1 MRNKLVCFA
10 DFICFLLLL
19 ERQRLERHMKTTKE
33 KLLTIIK
40 ENEFRIF
47 VNEHIDNDDV
57 FLEQYRRAASMMNEI
72 IGASDER
79 NHMWKDH
86 EYENNIIAFCGERGE
101 GKSSVMT
108 TFVNAACNY
117 SRDVDYGD
125 SKFFEEYRNQHMNNI
140 YLADP
145 VIIDPSTFDNVHNV
159 LDIILAKIFSKFKE
173 KYDEDNTCV
182 DSRMREALIDQFQ
195 KVYKCVSLINNQTK
209 MLDDEFDYEGN
220 ISKLSKLGE
229 STNLKRELKNLVT
242 EYLEFMEKCQ
252 KKTSASAKKFLIIA
266 IDDLDLCN
274 SDVYKM
280 AEQVRKYLIVPQVI
294 IIMAVRMEQL
304 KLCVQEKNLHEFETL
319 SKSGAQSTIA
329 DETKTMA
336 ERYAAKL
343 IPIAR
348 RIYLPSVQEIADTHI
363 AYKKSAD
370 GAVIWDSRY
379 DGSAGQSDSHKLVV
393 PILDLLYQKTG
404 MRFLPEKNG
413 SSFLLPHNLRDMIN
427 LIVMLIDMENPS
439 GKDEIYY
446 KNIERFRRYF
456 EKEWLDNLQYTEMAD
471 EMQEMTGMDIDD
483 LHFNTYWWL
492 EKIFNNSKRRR
503 EDSLSLSGKKNQ
515 NNKFCESMEWFAVF
529 DKNVYD
535 RKEKRYAYGFR
546 TIYTIKL
553 NELLRQGYYG
563 GMSFLLNGYI
573 WGKRFANILPGEQTE
588 KLDRTR
594 FAFDTYDCFFEL
606 YNFINKDENGICI
619 QSASDK
625 YMVSAIETED
635 IEKNMLPWTLLGLL
649 ANIYK
654 KEDYQGPYSSDG
666 VIIFDNY
673 QLASEVQISLENYL
687 VGMVNLDIIYEK
699 VNMSKLGIEKN
710 KFISK
715 LESWKKYNED
725 AIALARNLVSNVDVL
740 LEILD
745 YCIENRDYKEASEG
759 ERTKK
764 LIEKFFDN
772 VEEFMKNHG
781 FSKGIEKLRY
791 FYYGDNAAV
800 NISDLY
806 AALFDKKIW
815 FLKTRKNTKKL
826 VEAFEA
832 KLRGNAKVK
841 DWKSNYEKVS
851 SYLMTQN
858 ANNAKKNLEALANNV
873 SHAFVV
879 DNEKLF
885 EGDIQWLSKYYKDI
899 LEIYQRNAEEILPDE
914 LLDEYKEIM
923 KEMQNINPKYVGLNK
938 ES

>member
-1 MRNKLVCFA
+1 MEK
-10 DFICFLLLL
+10 
-19 ERQRLERHMKTTKE
+19 TKE
-33 KLLTIIK
+33 KILTIIK

-57 FLEQYRRAASMMNEI
+57 FLEQYQRAASMMNEI

-86 EYENNIIAFCGERGE
+86 EYENNVIAFCGERGE

-117 SRDVDYGD
+117 SRDVDYGN
-125 SKFFEEYRNQHMNNI
+125 SKFFEKYKNEYMSNI

-229 STNLKRELKNLVT
+229 STNLKRELKKLVT

-252 KKTSASAKKFLIIA
+252 KKTSASTKKFLIIA

-280 AEQVRKYLIVPQVI
+280 AEQIRKYLIVPQVI

-304 KLCVQEKNLHEFETL
+304 KLCVQEKNLHEFEML
-319 SKSGAQSTIA
+319 MKSGAQSTIA

-370 GAVIWDSRY
+370 GAVIWDSRD

-439 GKDEIYY
+439 DDDEIYY

-456 EKEWLDNLQYTEMAD
+456 EKEWLDNLQYAEMAD

-492 EKIFNNSKRRR
+492 EKIFKNSERRR
-503 EDSLSLSGKKNQ
+503 VDTNSSVIADSLSLSGKKSQ
-515 NNKFCESMEWFAVF
+515 NNKFCELMEWFAVF

-535 RKEKRYAYGFR
+535 RKEKRYAYGFQ
-546 TIYTIKL
+546 TIYTIRL
-553 NELLRQGYYG
+553 NELLRQGNYG

-573 WGKRFANILPGEQTE
+573 WGYRFANILPGEQTE

-594 FAFDTYDCFFEL
+594 FAFDTYDCFLEL
-606 YNFINKDENGICI
+606 YGFINKDKNGICI
-619 QSASDK
+619 QPASDK
-625 YMVSAIETED
+625 YTVSAIETED

-649 ANIYK
+649 TNIYK

-687 VGMVNLDIIYEK
+687 VGMVNLDTIYDK
-699 VNMSKLGIEKN
+699 VNMSKLGIDKN
-710 KFISK
+710 KFISR

-764 LIEKFFDN
+764 LVARFFDN

-781 FSKGIEKLRY
+781 FSKGVEKLRY

-806 AALFDKKIW
+806 ASLFDKDVLLIQIRN
-815 FLKTRKNTKKL
+815 KTIDTL
-826 VEAFEA
+826 ILEFEA
-832 KLRGNAKVK
+832 KLRGKTK
-841 DWKSNYEKVS
+841 EIEWKNNYERVS
-851 SYLMTQN
+851 TYLVNQN

-873 SHAFVV
+873 CHSLAAG
-879 DNEKLF
+879 DRRLP
-885 EGDIQWLSKYYKDI
+885 EGMVNTLIIHYMDV
-899 LEIYQRNAEEILPDE
+899 LEIYQQDDKTLPREMRN
-914 LLDEYKEIM
+914 EYKEIM

>member
-229 STNLKRELKNLVT
+229 STNLKRELKKLVT

-252 KKTSASAKKFLIIA
+252 KKTSASTKKFLIIA

-280 AEQVRKYLIVPQVI
+280 AEQIRKYLIVPQVI

-370 GAVIWDSRY
+370 GAVIWDSRNN
-379 DGSAGQSDSHKLVV
+379 GSAVQSDSHKLVV

-427 LIVMLIDMENPS
+427 LIVLLTDMENPS
-439 GKDEIYY
+439 DEDEIYY

-456 EKEWLDNLQYTEMAD
+456 EKEWLDNLQYAEMAD

-492 EKIFNNSKRRR
+492 EKIFKDSERRR

-553 NELLRQGYYG
+553 NELLRQGNYG

-573 WGKRFANILPGEQTE
+573 WGYRFANILPGEQTE

-594 FAFDTYDCFFEL
+594 FAFDTYDCFLEL
-606 YNFINKDENGICI
+606 YGFINKDKNGICI
-619 QSASDK
+619 QPASDK

-649 ANIYK
+649 TNIYK

-687 VGMVNLDIIYEK
+687 VGMVNLDTIYDK
-699 VNMSKLGIEKN
+699 VNMSKLGIDKN
-710 KFISK
+710 KFISR

-764 LIEKFFDN
+764 LVARFFDN

-781 FSKGIEKLRY
+781 FSKGVEKLRY

-806 AALFDKKIW
+806 ASLFDKDVLLIQIRN
-815 FLKTRKNTKKL
+815 KTIDTL
-826 VEAFEA
+826 ILEFEA
-832 KLRGNAKVK
+832 KLRGKTK
-841 DWKSNYEKVS
+841 EIEWKNNYERVS
-851 SYLMTQN
+851 SYLVNQN

-873 SHAFVV
+873 CHSLAAG
-879 DNEKLF
+879 DRRLP
-885 EGDIQWLSKYYKDI
+885 EGMVNTLIIHYMDV
-899 LEIYQRNAEEILPDE
+899 LEIYQQDDKTLPREMRN
-914 LLDEYKEIM
+914 EYKEIM
-923 KEMQNINPKYVGLNK
+923 KEMQNINPKYVGLN
-938 ES
+938 

>member
-159 LDIILAKIFSKFKE
+159 LDIILAKIFSKFEK

-182 DSRMREALIDQFQ
+182 DSRTREALINQFQ

-280 AEQVRKYLIVPQVI
+280 AEQIRKYLIVPQVI

-370 GAVIWDSRY
+370 GAVIWDSRNN
-379 DGSAGQSDSHKLVV
+379 GSAVQSDSHKLVV

-606 YNFINKDENGICI
+606 YNFINKDESGICI

-781 FSKGIEKLRY
+781 FSKGVEKLRY

-806 AALFDKKIW
+806 ASLFDKDVLLIQIRN
-815 FLKTRKNTKKL
+815 KTIDTL
-826 VEAFEA
+826 ILEFEA
-832 KLRGNAKVK
+832 KLRGKTK
-841 DWKSNYEKVS
+841 EIEWKNNYERVS
-851 SYLMTQN
+851 SYLVNQN

-873 SHAFVV
+873 CHSLAAG
-879 DNEKLF
+879 DRRLP
-885 EGDIQWLSKYYKDI
+885 EGMVNTLIIHYMDV
-899 LEIYQRNAEEILPDE
+899 LEIYQQDDKTLPREMRN
-914 LLDEYKEIM
+914 EYKEIM

>member
-1 MRNKLVCFA
+1 M
-10 DFICFLLLL
+10 
-19 ERQRLERHMKTTKE
+19 ETTKE
-33 KLLTIIK
+33 KILTIIK

-72 IGASDER
+72 IGASDEK

-117 SRDVDYGD
+117 SKDIDYGN
-125 SKFFEEYRNQHMNNI
+125 SKFFEAYKNEHMSNL

-159 LDIILAKIFSKFKE
+159 LDIILAKIFSKFND
-173 KYDEDNTCV
+173 KYEEDNACV
-182 DSRMREALIDQFQ
+182 DARTREALIDQFQ

-229 STNLKRELKNLVT
+229 STNLKRELKKLVA

-252 KKTSASAKKFLIIA
+252 KKTSVSAKKFLIIA

-274 SDVYKM
+274 SNVYKM
-280 AEQVRKYLIVPQVI
+280 AEQIRKYLIVPQI
-294 IIMAVRMEQL
+294 IIVMAVRMEQL
-304 KLCVQEKNLHEFETL
+304 KLCVQEMNLHEFQML
-319 SKSGAQSTIA
+319 SKSSEQAMIA

-348 RIYLPSVQEIADTHI
+348 RIYLPSVQEIANTHI
-363 AYKKSAD
+363 TYKKSAN
-370 GAVIWDSRY
+370 GAVIWDSKHN
-379 DGSAGQSDSHKLVV
+379 GGTGQDAVHKLVV

-413 SSFLLPHNLRDMIN
+413 NSFLLPYNLRDMIN

-439 GKDEIYY
+439 GEDEIYY
-446 KNIERFRRYF
+446 KNIEQFRRYF
-456 EKEWLDNLQYTEMAD
+456 EKEWLGSLQYAGMAD
-471 EMQEMTGMDIDD
+471 EMQEMTRMDIDE
-483 LHFNTYWWL
+483 LHYNTYWWL
-492 EKIFNNSKRRR
+492 EKIYKKSKRRKDDPNISVI
-503 EDSLSLSGKKNQ
+503 EKFLSISGKTKQ
-515 NNKFCESMEWFAVF
+515 SQDNKFYESIEWFAVF
-529 DKNVYD
+529 DKNVYES
-535 RKEKRYAYGFR
+535 KEKQYAYGFR
-546 TIYTIKL
+546 TLYTIRI
-553 NELLRQGYYG
+553 NELLRQRNYG

-573 WGKRFANILPGEQTE
+573 WGNRFVNILPGEQTE

-619 QSASDK
+619 RAASDK
-625 YMVSAIETED
+625 YMVSRIETED

-649 ANIYK
+649 TNIYK
-654 KEDYQGPYSSDG
+654 KEDYHGPYSSDG

-673 QLASEVQISLENYL
+673 QLVSEVQISLENYL

-699 VNMSKLGIEKN
+699 VNMSKLGIDKN
-710 KFISK
+710 KFMSK
-715 LESWKKYNED
+715 VESWKKYNED
-725 AIALARNLVSNVDVL
+725 AIELARSLVSNVDVL

-745 YCIENRDYKEASEG
+745 YCIDNRDYKEASEG
-759 ERTKK
+759 ERTRK
-764 LIEKFFDN
+764 LVDKFFDN
-772 VEEFMKNHG
+772 VEEFMKKHG
-781 FSKGIEKLRY
+781 FSKGVEKLRY

-800 NISDLY
+800 NISELY
-806 AALFDKKIW
+806 AGLFDKDVLLIQ
-815 FLKTRKNTKKL
+815 TRNKKVDTL
-826 VEAFEA
+826 IFEFEA
-832 KLRGNAKVK
+832 KLRGETKEVE
-841 DWKSNYEKVS
+841 WKNNYERVS
-851 SYLMTQN
+851 TYLVNQN
-858 ANNAKKNLEALANNV
+858 ANNAKKNLETLADNV
-873 SHAFVV
+873 CHGLAIGDKRLPERMVTTLTIYYMDV
-879 DNEKLF
+879 LEICQQDDKKLPS
-885 EGDIQWLSKYYKDI
+885 EMLKEYKDI
-899 LEIYQRNAEEILPDE
+899 MREI
-914 LLDEYKEIM
+914 
-923 KEMQNINPKYVGLNK
+923 QNINPKYIGLNQ